1 MLTRYIHFRAHS
13 EMLQL
18 QNKMLQCYVEWNYEA
33 AVTYWSC
40 SSLLQAVNGLHFI
53 WNSRPHSLPETC
65 FLLKRN
71 SQSQT
76 EKIST
81 FLVPLWKNDYSHVT
95 AKWASIFWAIARR
108 YQCLKP
114 TGTSRLSLGDWLLF
128 VAPKLKT
135 MPHFLWPEPLSA
147 AQLKRLEE
155 HKYSASGRSLF
166 EPPCQ
171 IYWNWLVQQIPT
183 WVAPNTLTIIGLV
196 INIVTTVVLVFYC
209 PTATEEVS
217 ACDLGV
223 GGRNF
228 RVAM

>member
-1 MLTRYIHFRAHS
+1 
-13 EMLQL
+13 
-18 QNKMLQCYVEWNYEA
+18 
-33 AVTYWSC
+33 
-40 SSLLQAVNGLHFI
+40 
-53 WNSRPHSLPETC
+53 
-65 FLLKRN
+65 
-71 SQSQT
+71 
-76 EKIST
+76 
-81 FLVPLWKNDYSHVT
+81 
-95 AKWASIFWAIARR
+95 
-108 YQCLKP
+108 
-114 TGTSRLSLGDWLLF
+114 
-128 VAPKLKT
+128 

-217 ACDLGV
+217 ALRPWGEKLSSSH
-223 GGRNF
+223 
-228 RVAM
+228 VAIPHDSIVTLRSCVTLLQLESIYSTFVILQLLKASE